1 MGNDVGND
9 VGLRRGL
16 RTRVETQQVAEA
28 YTSPP
33 DDRRSADEPRAGT
46 PAQQRELR
54 AQGRRTMQ
62 RLLDAGLEVFS
73 ARGYHA
79 TRVDDIVRVAKT
91 SHGTFYLYFA
101 NKEDLLRALAVD
113 CAARLT
119 DLAGGIGPID
129 AGPDG
134 FASLQRFLGEFLA
147 VYRRYGP
154 VIRAWMEGQ
163 VGDTE
168 VDRMGVKAF
177 SNISDEL
184 AARMRAT
191 GSVEDDTVA
200 VTALMAMIERF
211 SYVVASRR
219 ALGDDDVVIDTLAHI
234 VHRGFFGAPGA
245 EA

>member
-1 MGNDVGND
+1 
-9 VGLRRGL
+9 
-16 RTRVETQQVAEA
+16 VAEA

-33 DDRRSADEPRAGT
+33 EGDADESGEAGERPEDSRAGT

-73 ARGYHA
+73 SRGYHA
-79 TRVDDIVRVAKT
+79 TRVDDVVRVAKT

-113 CAARLT
+113 CAGHLT
-119 DLAGGIGPID
+119 ELAESIGPID
-129 AGPDG
+129 SGPAG
-134 FASLQRFLGEFLA
+134 FAELQRFLGDFLA

-168 VDRMGVKAF
+168 VDRLGIKAF
-177 SNISDEL
+177 SAISEQL
-184 AARMRAT
+184 AVRMRTVGA
-191 GSVEDDTVA
+191 VDDAGVA
-200 VTALMAMIERF
+200 VAALMAMIERF

-219 ALGDDDVVIDTLAHI
+219 MVGDDDAVISTLAHI

-245 EA
+245 GSA

>member
-1 MGNDVGND
+1 
-9 VGLRRGL
+9 
-16 RTRVETQQVAEA
+16 VAEA
-28 YTSPP
+28 YTPP
-33 DDRRSADEPRAGT
+33 PDEPREAAGDDARVGT

-62 RLLDAGLEVFS
+62 RLLDAGLQVFS
-73 ARGYHA
+73 TRGYHA

-119 DLAGGIGPID
+119 DLSADIGPID
-129 AGPDG
+129 SGPDG
-134 FASLQRFLGEFLA
+134 FASLRRFLTDFLA

-168 VDRMGVKAF
+168 VDRLGVKAF
-177 SNISDEL
+177 SAISAEL
-184 AARMRAT
+184 AARMRSA
-191 GSVEDDTVA
+191 GAVDDVTVA

-219 ALGDDDVVIDTLAHI
+219 AVGDDDAVIGTLAHI
-234 VHRGFFGAPGA
+234 VHRGFFGAPAPGSP
-245 EA
+245 

>member
-1 MGNDVGND
+1 M
-9 VGLRRGL
+9 
-16 RTRVETQQVAEA
+16 AEA

-33 DDRRSADEPRAGT
+33 EETAAAPEEQRAGT

-73 ARGYHA
+73 TRGYHA
-79 TRVDDIVRVAKT
+79 TRVDDVVRVAKT

-113 CAARLT
+113 CAAHLT
-119 DLAGGIGPID
+119 ELAADIGPIG

-134 FASLQRFLGEFLA
+134 FAELRRFLGRFLS

-168 VDRMGVKAF
+168 VDRLGVKAF
-177 SNISDEL
+177 SAISDEL
-184 AARMRAT
+184 AARMRAA
-191 GSVEDDTVA
+191 GAVADDTVA

-219 ALGDDDVVIDTLAHI
+219 MVGDDDAVIDTLAHI

-245 EA
+245 ES

>member
-1 MGNDVGND
+1 M
-9 VGLRRGL
+9 
-16 RTRVETQQVAEA
+16 AEA
-28 YTSPP
+28 YTAPP
-33 DDRRSADEPRAGT
+33 DDEDERSEDSRAGM

-73 ARGYHA
+73 TRGYHA
-79 TRVDDIVRVAKT
+79 TRVDDVVRVAKT

-113 CAARLT
+113 CAAHLT
-119 DLAGGIGPID
+119 ELSEGIGPID
-129 AGPDG
+129 AGPAG
-134 FASLQRFLGEFLA
+134 FAELRRFLGAFLE

-168 VDRMGVKAF
+168 VDRLGVKAF
-177 SNISDEL
+177 SAISEEL
-184 AARMRAT
+184 AARMRVT
-191 GSVEDDTVA
+191 GAVDDDTVA

-219 ALGDDDVVIDTLAHI
+219 MVGDDDAVIDTLAHI

-245 EA
+245 PDAPG

>member
-1 MGNDVGND
+1 M
-9 VGLRRGL
+9 
-16 RTRVETQQVAEA
+16 AES
-28 YTSPP
+28 YKSPP
-33 DDRRSADEPRAGT
+33 DGSRAGT

-79 TRVDDIVRVAKT
+79 TRVDDVVRVART

-113 CAARLT
+113 CAQRLT
-119 DLAGGIGPID
+119 DLATEIGPID
-129 AGPDG
+129 DGPDG
-134 FASLQRFLGEFLA
+134 LTELRRFLTSFLA

-163 VGDTE
+163 VGDPD
-168 VDRMGVKAF
+168 VDRLGFKAF
-177 SNISDEL
+177 SAIGDEL
-184 AARMRAT
+184 GARMRAVGT
-191 GSVEDDTVA
+191 VEHEDVA

-211 SYVVASRR
+211 SYVVASCQVV
-219 ALGDDDVVIDTLAHI
+219 GDDDVMLDTLARI
-234 VHRGFFGAPGA
+234 VHRGFFGAPGPA
-245 EA
+245 A

>member
-1 MGNDVGND
+1 
-9 VGLRRGL
+9 
-16 RTRVETQQVAEA
+16 VAEA

-33 DDRRSADEPRAGT
+33 DESRVGT

-73 ARGYHA
+73 ARGFHA
-79 TRVDDIVRVAKT
+79 TRVDDVVRVAKT

-113 CAARLT
+113 CAAQLT
-119 DLAGGIGPID
+119 DLANDIGPID
-129 AGPDG
+129 TSPAGFDE
-134 FASLQRFLGEFLA
+134 LRRFLTAFLA

-163 VGDTE
+163 VGDAD
-168 VDRMGVKAF
+168 VDRLGVKAF
-177 SNISDEL
+177 SAISEEL
-184 AARMRAT
+184 AARMRAV
-191 GSVEDDTVA
+191 GAVDDDRVA

-219 ALGDDDVVIDTLAHI
+219 VIGDDDALLDTVAHI
-234 VHRGFFGAPGA
+234 VHRGFFGAPGP
-245 EA
+245 EVV